1 MNNTGAS
8 FNNKGE
14 LVKADTFS
22 DRKIFECDE
31 YVLSKIKELDLVDCK
46 EVEDIDNPLIY
57 NWYQIGDQKYNRFMY
72 CPKTNTRRSQT
83 MGEFYGNGIV
93 D

>member
-8 FNNKGE
+8 FNKKGE
-14 LVKADTFS
+14 LVKANTFS

-31 YVLSKIKELDLVDCK
+31 QTLSKIKELEIVDSKDLK
-46 EVEDIDNPLIY
+46 DIDDPSIY
-57 NWYQIGDQKYNRFMY
+57 NWYQIGNSKYGRFMY
-72 CPKTNTRRSQT
+72 CPITNTKRTQT